1 MLARIYNAYMVMHVD
16 TALIREASAQTGE
29 RLYEARLKSIL
40 EPSHNGKLVAI
51 RLPTKEYFIGESLIE
66 ASNRLREKHSEAGPG
81 EIYIRGIG
89 TRAVINAH
97 TPRVTRVR

>member
-1 MLARIYNAYMVMHVD
+1 MHVD
-16 TALIREASAQTGE
+16 TALMREAAAQTGE

-40 EPSHNGKLVAI
+40 EPSHNGRLVAI
-51 RLPTKEYFIGESLIE
+51 HLPTKKYFIGESLIE

-97 TPRVTRVR
+97 TPRSQECDDRQADS

>member
-1 MLARIYNAYMVMHVD
+1 MVMHVD
-16 TALIREASAQTGE
+16 TALTREAAAQTGE
-29 RLYEARLKSIL
+29 CLYEARLKSIL

-51 RLPTKEYFIGESLIE
+51 HLPTKEYFIGESLIE
-66 ASNRLREKHSEAGPG
+66 ASNRLREKYSEAGPG

-97 TPRVTRVR
+97 TPRVTRVRP

>member
-1 MLARIYNAYMVMHVD
+1 MVMHLD
-16 TALIREASAQTGE
+16 IALTREAAAEAGE
-29 RLYEARLKSIL
+29 YLYETRLKSIL

-51 RLPTKEYFIGESLIE
+51 HLPTKEYFIGESLIE
-66 ASNRLREKHSEAGPG
+66 ASNRLREKYSEAGPG

-97 TPRVTRVR
+97 TPRVTRVRP

>member
-1 MLARIYNAYMVMHVD
+1 MVMHVD
-16 TALIREASAQTGE
+16 TALTREAAAQAGE
-29 RLYEARLKSIL
+29 SLYETRLKSIL

-51 RLPTKEYFIGESLIE
+51 YISSKEYFVGESLIE
-66 ASNRLREKHSEAGPG
+66 ASNRLRERHSQAGPG

-97 TPRVTRVR
+97 TPRVTRVRP

>member
-1 MLARIYNAYMVMHVD
+1 MVMHVD
-16 TALIREASAQTGE
+16 TALMRVAAAQTCE
-29 RLYEARLKSIL
+29 RLYEARLKSSL
-40 EPSHNGKLVAI
+40 EPSRNGRVVAI
-51 RLPTKEYFIGESLIE
+51 HLPTKKYFIGESLIE

>member
-1 MLARIYNAYMVMHVD
+1 MVMHVD
-16 TALIREASAQTGE
+16 TALTREAAAQAGE
-29 RLYEARLKSIL
+29 SLYETRLKSIL

-51 RLPTKEYFIGESLIE
+51 YIPTKEYFVGESLIE
-66 ASNRLREKHSEAGPG
+66 ASNRLRERHSQAGPG

-97 TPRVTRVR
+97 TPRVTRVRP

>member
-1 MLARIYNAYMVMHVD
+1 MHVD
-16 TALIREASAQTGE
+16 TALTREAAAQAGE
-29 RLYEARLKSIL
+29 SLYETRLKSIL

-51 RLPTKEYFIGESLIE
+51 YIPTKEYFVGESLIE
-66 ASNRLREKHSEAGPG
+66 ASNRLRERHSQAGPG

-97 TPRVTRVR
+97 TPRVTRVRP

>member
-1 MLARIYNAYMVMHVD
+1 MVMHVD
-16 TALIREASAQTGE
+16 TALTREAAAQAGE
-29 RLYEARLKSIL
+29 SLYETRLKSIL

-51 RLPTKEYFIGESLIE
+51 YISTKEYFVGESLIE
-66 ASNRLREKHSEAGPG
+66 ASNRLRERHSQAGPG

-97 TPRVTRVR
+97 TPRVTRVRP

>member
-1 MLARIYNAYMVMHVD
+1 MVMHVD
-16 TALIREASAQTGE
+16 TALTREAAAQAGE
-29 RLYEARLKSIL
+29 SLYETRLKSIL

-51 RLPTKEYFIGESLIE
+51 YISTKEFFVGESLIE
-66 ASNRLREKHSEAGPG
+66 ASNRLRERHSQAGPG

-97 TPRVTRVR
+97 TPRVTRVRP